1 MSWHSSPAATTPRSP
16 TQSQNS
22 TFAFGEEKGV
32 AFENFDEESAK
43 EPLIPHVGPAGWA
56 DDKTDTTY
64 LRGPLNF
71 VEANWFKLTVGGI
84 ILLNSIT
91 LLAEYLYP
99 DLTEK
104 LRSCDKMFL
113 VLYCVE
119 LSLRVGHWQGKFF
132 HGSQEAYWN
141 CFDML
146 IVVCGILEEL
156 HVVEALQRGAG
167 DNPSALMVFR
177 ALRPLRLVARLV
189 RFMRLIRLLRVFLT
203 ADFSWVESAL
213 LQSAVGGIIV
223 FNAIIMGLETDIESK
238 AWDWVE
244 QFLLIFFVLEAALRI
259 RHRGVDFFTN
269 AEDGG
274 WNILDFAIVCS
285 GVVDDWLI
293 QAWSAMTS
301 TGSNQ
306 KGSSLRKV
314 MNLARLMRL
323 MRILR
328 LVRVARSIRPLY
340 MLAIGIVRAMQS
352 MFWVLVLTS
361 VALYAMAILTTRA
374 VGKGQ
379 MLADPDDIP
388 EKTRRMFGSI
398 TESMFTLFAFMNNQ
412 QWHTVKPLLD
422 LMPWTKFVFVVFT
435 IYSSW
440 ALLSVMTG
448 VVSDHIQ
455 YVREVQR
462 QEDEDAQDE
471 RQDIR
476 VRTLSQIFSA
486 ADTDGS
492 GALRRDAYMEILNSP
507 FQVRR
512 LQKAVNL
519 HVEDIKQ
526 IFDLLDFDGNGTV
539 KFSEFCESLDWL
551 AKPVTGRRLLKV
563 DLGVKL
569 VSSQV
574 QQRVAEAKRAF
585 HKFSKD
591 QSKQHYDVMSKLG
604 DYLRNDPAL
613 ATVNGF
619 QAQRSLSFRSDG
631 TAKSNRSESSFGK
644 HSHDTS
650 GNDSGK
656 QRFRTQKSLSGIA
669 SQDSTGYPV
678 NRFTKSRSFS
688 FVEEG
693 DQGSEK
699 NTDPR
704 TVAGLFQGRGRS
716 PKEHTES
723 SVGSTDDPVSSPQNA
738 AKFKKSLSWGRIE
751 EVG

>member
-1 MSWHSSPAATTPRSP
+1 MSWTNPSSTSSTPRSE
-16 TQSQNS
+16 TQRQDA
-22 TFAFGEEKGV
+22 FAFGEERGH
-32 AFENFDEESAK
+32 AFENLNEDSAK
-43 EPLIPHVGPAGWA
+43 EPLIPYVGPAGWA
-56 DDKTDTTY
+56 DEKTDGTY
-64 LRGPLNF
+64 LRGPLSF
-71 VEANWFKLTVGGI
+71 VEANWFKLIVGGI
-84 ILLNSIT
+84 ILLNSFT

-99 DLTEK
+99 ESTETV
-104 LRSCDKMFL
+104 RSCDRVFL

-119 LSLRVGHWQGKFF
+119 ISLRIGHWQEKFF

-156 HVVEALQRGAG
+156 HVFEALQRGVG
-167 DNPSALMVFR
+167 DNSSALMALRV
-177 ALRPLRLVARLV
+177 LRPLRLVARLV
-189 RFMRLIRLLRVFLT
+189 RFMRLIRLLRVFLN

-213 LQSAVGGIIV
+213 FQTVVGGIIV
-223 FNAIIMGLETDIESK
+223 FNAIIMGLETDIEST
-238 AWDWVE
+238 AWDWLE
-244 QFLLIFFVLEAALRI
+244 QILLIFFVLEAALRI
-259 RHRGVDFFTN
+259 RHRGFDFFTN
-269 AEDGG
+269 SEDGG
-274 WNILDFAIVCS
+274 WNILDFTIVCS
-285 GVVDDWLI
+285 GVVDDWLV

-301 TGSNQ
+301 TDRSGE
-306 KGSSLRKV
+306 GSSLRKV

-328 LVRVARSIRPLY
+328 LVRVARAIRPLY

-379 MLADPDDIP
+379 MLTDLDDVP
-388 EKTRRMFGSI
+388 EETRHMFGSI

-471 RQDIR
+471 RQDVR
-476 VRTLSQIFSA
+476 ARTLSQIFSA

-492 GALRRDAYMEILNSP
+492 GALRRDVYMEILNSP

-574 QQRVAEAKRAF
+574 QQRVAEAKHAV
-585 HKFSKD
+585 HKFSKE
-591 QSKQHYDVMSKLG
+591 QGKQHYEVMSKLG
-604 DYLRNDPAL
+604 DYLRSDPAL
-613 ATVNGF
+613 TTVSKF

-631 TAKSNRSESSFGK
+631 TAKSSRSESSFGK

-650 GNDSGK
+650 QAWDSAQ
-656 QRFRTQKSLSGIA
+656 QRFRSQKSLSGLV
-669 SQDSTGYPV
+669 SQDSSKKSADPAHV
-678 NRFTKSRSFS
+678 KFAKSRSFS
-688 FVEEG
+688 FVDDG
-693 DQGSEK
+693 DQGSK
-699 NTDPR
+699 RDKDPR

-716 PKEHTES
+716 PLHSEN
-723 SVGSTDDPVSSPQNA
+723 DSSPSPLNV